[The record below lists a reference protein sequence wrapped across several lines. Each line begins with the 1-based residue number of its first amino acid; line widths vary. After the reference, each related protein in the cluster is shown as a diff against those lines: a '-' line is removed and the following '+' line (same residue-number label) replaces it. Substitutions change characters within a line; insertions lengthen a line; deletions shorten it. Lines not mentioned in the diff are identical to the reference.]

1 MQVPRMKITV
11 RQLETREFWDDHW
24 IGYIFLLPAVVTLV
38 LHEPL
43 GMTDAFL
50 MGGRVSADHTRMTLA
65 ALILGSVAFVV
76 YAFALPIV
84 KGRGW
89 RWVPPKIIHLVCFWG
104 AVMLVI
110 SCMSLLHP

>member
-1 MQVPRMKITV
+1 MKITI
-11 RQLETREFWDDHW
+11 RYLKPREFWDDSHW
-24 IGYIFLLPAVVTLV
+24 VGYLFLLPAVAILV

-43 GMTDAFL
+43 GKTDASL
-50 MGGRVSADHTRMTLA
+50 MGDRVSADHNLMTFA

-76 YAFALPIV
+76 YACALPTV

-89 RWVPPKIIHLVCFWG
+89 EWVPPKIIHLVFFWG
-104 AVMLVI
+104 AVMLAR